1 MRQIRNKKFLNRNNK
16 CNFAP
21 IKDVNNK
28 IKYNNLKGKQMK
40 KDLLRFGL
48 LSLLLVF
55 AFIAKA
61 QNVTAVWDFQ
71 NNLPEGINTAANFQG
86 KEGDLASTVEG
97 ITMHINATQ
106 GKLKGR
112 TSDAQFNTGAI
123 LQIPVKSA
131 NDVVTVTT
139 YPNYHNL
146 TVGGKAATADVT
158 EYNATSA
165 EVAKG
170 YVEVNATAQSYLYQI
185 KVVHVSAIQ
194 EKALYTTDFTEW
206 KKVDG
211 KTANNTVVDLKT
223 LYSKEVF
230 TMTLNGVEI
239 NPTGTNAKFA
249 DRTGYMKTLK
259 YTGEY
264 SAAEP
269 SAVTSALAS
278 ITKITLHQAATGGKR
293 GIKVSVKGDCDA
305 DWVAIHNVSIVTQ
318 GGEDLTLDV
327 NRTNCQIKFE
337 GFTLSQ
343 NAFVT
348 DLAIYGNVDMS
359 KTPMLGT
366 FSLNGTNYSAVD
378 IFKEDASGK
387 QLATLLV
394 SKKATLI
401 SETNPLTD
409 LVAANGT
416 IKSTTYTT
424 TGEGTDQKT
433 VVTIVVEANSDEVTY
448 ELTVGFKPDFTL
460 TYYNIDGT
468 TAIGTQKVEQDAN
481 IEKFQKDAEEQV
493 TVVEGKKFRGWATD
507 LKKDSKKFTTSS
519 VITADTKLYA
529 VVTDIE
535 TANKAARYD
544 YDLQK
549 EGFCAD
555 DHEAFCVE
563 GNGKWHDVTHGWTF
577 SAGDKIKILMGGKG
591 YIKMNLCKFS
601 TTGNIT
607 LTDPKGTEIASV
619 DAKASTDGLIT
630 ILQNTSTE
638 SGEYTL
644 TFAANAYLHSLSIV
658 NMTEPAY
665 TQEGNWYTVKAGNAQ
680 SFITTL
686 ETVNA
691 ANAAADAP
699 RSYIFLPNGTYDLGD
714 KCLTQISGNNISI
727 IGESMDNTIIVN
739 KPAIENEGIGTTATL
754 LNLSNNLYLQDITLK
769 DALDYYHTESAGR
782 AVCLQD
788 RGTKTICKNVKML
801 SYQDTYYSNEP
812 NGKGQFYFEDSEI
825 HGTVDYIC
833 GGGDVYFNRV
843 LFVNES
849 RKEGVK
855 NGTDVIAAPNSK
867 SEWGY
872 IFKDCTIENKAA
884 NFSLGRSWN
893 NIARLTWL
901 NTTINQKDEILNDGT
916 KYAYFDIAAMDAAIA
931 DKFRLDVLKD
941 AEGNT
946 FSPEEKKVLFK
957 DKNGKTKAAEEN
969 IILTAE
975 EAATYTLDA
984 VFGEWKPAVLSTQAA
999 ATAATLDS
1007 DKLSWTGDAQMY
1019 LVSKDGKFFAL
1030 TTEKSVNLNG
1040 EKGTFAVRAA
1050 NQMGGFGATANSVST
1065 GIRNIT
1071 SATEAAVIKTA
1082 IYAADG
1088 TQLTNLQK
1096 GINIIVKTL
1105 ADGSKKTSKV
1115 IVK

>member
-1 MRQIRNKKFLNRNNK
+1 
-16 CNFAP
+16 
-21 IKDVNNK
+21 
-28 IKYNNLKGKQMK
+28 MK

-71 NNLPEGINTAANFQG
+71 KNLPEGINTAANFQG

-97 ITMHINATQ
+97 ITMHVNATQ

-139 YPNYHNL
+139 FPNSHNL

-158 EYNATSA
+158 EYKATSA
-165 EVAKG
+165 EVTKG
-170 YVEVNATAQSYLYQI
+170 YVEVVATGGCYLYQV

-194 EKALYTTDFTEW
+194 EKALYTTDFTNWE
-206 KKVDG
+206 KIDNTKATDVKV
-211 KTANNTVVDLKT
+211 NLKT
-223 LYSKEVF
+223 LYSKEAF
-230 TMTLNGVEI
+230 TFTFNGVGVD
-239 NPTGTNAKFA
+239 PTGNQAKFS
-249 DRTGYMKTLK
+249 DRTGYMITAK
-259 YTGEY
+259 YTDQY
-264 SAAEP
+264 TTAEP
-269 SAVTSALAS
+269 SAVTSPLAS
-278 ITKITLHQAATGGKR
+278 ITKITLHQAATGGTR
-293 GIKVSVKGDCDA
+293 GIKVSVKGDGDA
-305 DWVAIHNVSIVTQ
+305 DWVTIHNVSIVTAS
-318 GGEDLTLDV
+318 GEDLTLDV

-337 GFTLSQ
+337 NFKLNQ
-343 NAFVT
+343 NAYVT

-366 FSLNGTNYSAVD
+366 FSLNGTKYSAVD
-378 IFKEDASGK
+378 IFNEDASGK

-394 SKKATLI
+394 SKKANLI

-409 LVAANGT
+409 IVAANGT

-424 TGEGTDQKT
+424 TGEGAEQKT
-433 VVTIVVEANSDEVTY
+433 VVTIVVESKGDEVTY

-481 IEKFQKDAEEQV
+481 IEKFKEGMEDKV
-493 TVVEGKKFRGWATD
+493 TVAEGKKFRGWATD

-519 VITADTKLYA
+519 VITEDTKLYA

-535 TANKAARYD
+535 TASETARYD

-549 EGFCAD
+549 EGFD
-555 DHEAFCVE
+555 INDHEAISVE
-563 GNGKWHDVTHGWTF
+563 GKGKWHDTTHGWTF
-577 SAGDKIKILMGGKG
+577 TAGDKIKILMGGKG

-601 TTGNIT
+601 NAGDIT
-607 LTDPKGTEIASV
+607 LTAPDGTTIASV
-619 DAKASTDGLIT
+619 DAMTSTDGIST
-630 ILQNTSTE
+630 ILQNTSTA

-665 TQEGNWYTVKAGNAQ
+665 TQEGNWYTVKTGNAQ

-769 DALDYYHTESAGR
+769 DALDYYHTGSAGR

-849 RKEGVK
+849 RKENEK

-957 DKNGKTKAAEEN
+957 DKNGKTKEAEEN

-1071 SATEAAVIKTA
+1071 SAAEAAVIKTA

-1088 TQLTNLQK
+1088 TQLSNLQK

>member
-1 MRQIRNKKFLNRNNK
+1 MKRN
-16 CNFAP
+16 
-21 IKDVNNK
+21 
-28 IKYNNLKGKQMK
+28 
-40 KDLLRFGL
+40 LLRLGL

-97 ITMHINATQ
+97 ITMHVNATQ

-112 TSDAQFNTGAI
+112 TSDAQFNAGTI

-131 NDVVTVTT
+131 NDVVTVTS

-146 TVGGKAATADVT
+146 TVGGKAATEDVT

-170 YVEVNATAQSYLYQI
+170 YVEVVATGQSYLYQI

-206 KKVDG
+206 KKIDG
-211 KTANNTVVDLKT
+211 KTANNTLVDLKT
-223 LYSKEVF
+223 LYSKEAF
-230 TMTLNGVEI
+230 SMTLNGVEI

-264 SAAEP
+264 STAEP
-269 SAVTSALAS
+269 SAVTSPLAS
-278 ITKITLHQAATGGKR
+278 ITKIMLHQAATGGTR
-293 GIKVSVKGDCDA
+293 GIKVSVKGDGDA
-305 DWVAIHNVSIVTQ
+305 DWVTIHNVSIVTTS
-318 GGEDLTLDV
+318 GEDLTLDV

-337 GFTLSQ
+337 GFKLSQ

-366 FSLNGTNYSAVD
+366 FSLNGTKYSAVD

-394 SKKATLI
+394 SKKTNLI

-409 LVAANGT
+409 IVAANGN

-424 TGEGTDQKT
+424 TGEGADQKT
-433 VVTIVVEANSDEVTY
+433 MVTIVVESNGDEVTY
-448 ELTVGFKPDFTL
+448 ELTVAFKPDFTL

-481 IEKFQKDAEEQV
+481 IANFKESMEDKV
-493 TVVEGKKFRGWATD
+493 TVAEGKKFRGWATD

-519 VITADTKLYA
+519 IITADTNLYA

-535 TANKAARYD
+535 TASETARYD

-549 EGFCAD
+549 EGFD
-555 DHEAFCVE
+555 INDHEAISVE
-563 GNGKWHDVTHGWTF
+563 GKGKWHDATHGWSFEAT
-577 SAGDKIKILMGGKG
+577 DKLKVKMGGKG
-591 YIKMNLCKFS
+591 YIKINLCQYSKS
-601 TTGNIT
+601 GKIILLN
-607 LTDPKGTEIASV
+607 PKGNEVSSI
-619 DAKASTDGLIT
+619 DAKPTKDGNLG
-630 ILQNTSTE
+630 ILQNESTE

-644 TFAANAYLHSLSIV
+644 TFDADTYIHSLSIV
-658 NMTEPAY
+658 NMTTPAY
-665 TQEGNWYTVKAGNAQ
+665 TQNGNWMEVKAGDAQ
-680 SFITTL
+680 GFITAL
-686 ETVNA
+686 EIANGNNVETNA
-691 ANAAADAP
+691 A
-699 RSYIFLPNGTYDLGD
+699 RTYIFLPNGTYDLGD
-714 KCLTQISGNNISI
+714 KCLTLISGNNISI

-739 KPAIENEGIGTTATL
+739 KPEVEGIGVTATL
-754 LNLSNNLYLQDITLK
+754 FNTSTGLYMQDLTLK
-769 DALDYYHTESAGR
+769 NAYPFDKSTGR

-788 RGTKTICKNVKML
+788 KGTQTICKNVKML
-801 SYQDTYYSNEP
+801 SYQDTYYSN
-812 NGKGQFYFEDSEI
+812 NNKGQYYFEGSDI
-825 HGTVDYIC
+825 HGIVDFIC
-833 GGGDVYFNRV
+833 GGGDVFFNKCT
-843 LFVNES
+843 LTLEPGKGS
-849 RKEGVK
+849 YITAPYTD
-855 NGTDVIAAPNSK
+855 GTDY
-867 SEWGY
+867 GY
-872 IFKDCTIENKAA
+872 VFDGCKIVGSATDSFT
-884 NFSLGRSWN
+884 FGRSWGGTAKCAFLN
-893 NIARLTWL
+893 TILDKNAAANIASTRWTTDGMNVVAKNFFEY
-901 NTTINQKDEILNDGT
+901 NTVDENGKVISPAEN
-916 KYAYFDIAAMDAAIA
+916 IV
-931 DKFRLDVLKD
+931 KF
-941 AEGNT
+941 T
-946 FSPEEKKVLFK
+946 K
-957 DKNGKTKAAEEN
+957 DKEVSEYNTIITAEKAAEFN
-969 IILTAE
+969 LNK
-975 EAATYTLDA
+975 
-984 VFGEWKPAVLSTQAA
+984 VFTNWKPADLAFQTT
-999 ATAATLDS
+999 ATAATLGN

-1019 LVSKDGKFFAL
+1019 LVTKDGKFFAL

-1040 EKGTFAVRAA
+1040 EKGTFTVRAA
-1050 NQMGGFGATANSVST
+1050 NQMGGFGATTNSVST

-1071 SATEAAVIKTA
+1071 SATAAVIKTA

-1088 TQLTNLQK
+1088 TQLSNLQK

>member
-1 MRQIRNKKFLNRNNK
+1 
-16 CNFAP
+16 
-21 IKDVNNK
+21 
-28 IKYNNLKGKQMK
+28 MK
-40 KDLLRFGL
+40 KDLLRLGL

-71 NNLPEGINTAANFQG
+71 KNLPEGINTAANFQSN
-86 KEGDLASTVEG
+86 EGDLASTVEG
-97 ITMHINATQ
+97 ITMHVNATQQ

-112 TSDAQFNTGAI
+112 TSDAQYNVGTI

-131 NDVVTVTT
+131 KDVITVTT

-170 YVEVNATAQSYLYQI
+170 YVEVVATGQSYLYQI

-211 KTANNTVVDLKT
+211 KTANNTLVDLKT
-223 LYSKEVF
+223 LYSKEAF
-230 TMTLNGVEI
+230 TMTLNGIEI

-264 SAAEP
+264 STAEP
-269 SAVTSALAS
+269 SAVTSPLAS
-278 ITKITLHQAATGGKR
+278 ITKITLHQAATGGTR
-293 GIKVSVKGDCDA
+293 GIKVSVKGDGDA
-305 DWVAIHNVSIVTQ
+305 DWVAIHNVSIVTTS
-318 GGEDLTLDV
+318 GEDLTLDV

-337 GFTLSQ
+337 NFKLNQ
-343 NAFVT
+343 NAYVT

-378 IFKEDASGK
+378 IFNEDASGK

-394 SKKATLI
+394 SKKANLI

-409 LVAANGT
+409 IVAANGT

-424 TGEGTDQKT
+424 TGEGADQKT
-433 VVTIVVEANSDEVTY
+433 VVTIVVESNGDEVTY
-448 ELTVGFKPDFTL
+448 ELTVAFKPDFTL

-481 IEKFQKDAEEQV
+481 IEKFQEGMEEKV
-493 TVVEGKKFRGWATD
+493 TVAEGKKFRGWATG

-519 VITADTKLYA
+519 VITADTNLYA

-535 TANKAARYD
+535 TASETARYD

-549 EGFCAD
+549 EGFD
-555 DHEAFCVE
+555 INDHEAISVE
-563 GNGKWHDVTHGWTF
+563 GKGKWHDTTHGWTF
-577 SAGDKIKILMGGKG
+577 TAGDKIKILMGGKG
-591 YIKMNLCKFS
+591 YIKMNLCQYSK
-601 TTGNIT
+601 TGKII
-607 LTDPKGTEIASV
+607 LLDPKGNEVSSI
-619 DAKASTDGLIT
+619 DAKPTKDGNLG
-630 ILQNTSTE
+630 ILQNESTE

-644 TFAANAYLHSLSIV
+644 TFDADTYIHSLSIV
-658 NMTEPAY
+658 NMITPAY
-665 TQEGNWYTVKAGNAQ
+665 TQNGNWMEVKAGDAQ
-680 SFITTL
+680 GFITAL
-686 ETVNA
+686 EIANGNNVETNA
-691 ANAAADAP
+691 A
-699 RSYIFLPNGTYDLGD
+699 RTYIFLPNGTYDLGD
-714 KCLTQISGNNISI
+714 KCLTPISGNNISI

-739 KPAIENEGIGTTATL
+739 KPEVEGIGVTATL
-754 LNLSNNLYLQDITLK
+754 FNTSTGLYMQDLTLK
-769 DALDYYHTESAGR
+769 NAYPFNNSTGR

-788 RGTKTICKNVKML
+788 KGTQTICKNVKML
-801 SYQDTYYSNEP
+801 SYQDTYYSN
-812 NGKGQFYFEDSEI
+812 NNKGQYYFEGSDI
-825 HGTVDYIC
+825 HGIVDFIC
-833 GGGDVYFNRV
+833 GGGDVFFNKCT
-843 LFVNES
+843 LTLEPGKGS
-849 RKEGVK
+849 YITAPYTD
-855 NGTDVIAAPNSK
+855 GTDY
-867 SEWGY
+867 GY
-872 IFKDCTIENKAA
+872 VFDGCKIVGSATDSFT
-884 NFSLGRSWN
+884 FGRSWGGTAKCAFLN
-893 NIARLTWL
+893 TILDKNAAANIASTRWTTGGMNVVAKNFFEY
-901 NTTINQKDEILNDGT
+901 NTVDENGKVISPAEN
-916 KYAYFDIAAMDAAIA
+916 IV
-931 DKFRLDVLKD
+931 KF
-941 AEGNT
+941 T
-946 FSPEEKKVLFK
+946 K
-957 DKNGKTKAAEEN
+957 DKEVSEYNTIITAEKAAEF
-969 IILTAE
+969 
-975 EAATYTLDA
+975 TLDA
-984 VFGEWKPAVLSTQAA
+984 VFGDWKPANLSAQAA
-999 ATAATLDS
+999 ATAATLDN

-1019 LVSKDGKFFAL
+1019 LVAKDGKFFAL

-1040 EKGTFAVRAA
+1040 EKGTFTVRAA
-1050 NQMGGFGATANSVST
+1050 NQMGGFGATTNSVST
-1065 GIRNIT
+1065 GIRNIA
-1071 SATEAAVIKTA
+1071 ATTDAAVIKTA

-1088 TQLTNLQK
+1088 TQLSNLQK

>member
-1 MRQIRNKKFLNRNNK
+1 MKRN
-16 CNFAP
+16 
-21 IKDVNNK
+21 
-28 IKYNNLKGKQMK
+28 
-40 KDLLRFGL
+40 LLRLGL

-71 NNLPEGINTAANFQG
+71 NNLPEGINTAANIQG
-86 KEGDLASTVEG
+86 NEGDLASTVEG
-97 ITMHINATQ
+97 ITMHVNATQ

-112 TSDAQFNTGAI
+112 TSDVQFNAGTI

-131 NDVVTVTT
+131 NDVVTVTS

-146 TVGGKAATADVT
+146 TVGGKAATEDVT

-170 YVEVNATAQSYLYQI
+170 YVEVVATGQSYLYQI

-211 KTANNTVVDLKT
+211 KTANNTLVDLKT
-223 LYSKEVF
+223 LYSKEAF
-230 TMTLNGVEI
+230 SMTLNGVEI

-264 SAAEP
+264 STAEP
-269 SAVTSALAS
+269 SAVTSPLAS
-278 ITKITLHQAATGGKR
+278 ITKIMLHQAATGGTR
-293 GIKVSVKGDCDA
+293 GIKVSVKGDGDA
-305 DWVAIHNVSIVTQ
+305 DWVAIHNVSIVTT

-337 GFTLSQ
+337 GFTLNQ

-359 KTPMLGT
+359 KTPMLDS
-366 FSLNGTNYSAVD
+366 FSLNGTKYSAVD

-394 SKKATLI
+394 SKKTNLI

-409 LVAANGT
+409 IVAANGN

-424 TGEGTDQKT
+424 TGEGADQKT
-433 VVTIVVEANSDEVTY
+433 VVTIVVESNRDEVTY
-448 ELTVGFKPDFTL
+448 ELTVAFKPDFTL

-481 IEKFQKDAEEQV
+481 IANFKESMEDKV
-493 TVVEGKKFRGWATD
+493 TVAEGKKFRGWAGE

-529 VVTDIE
+529 LVTDIE
-535 TANKAARYD
+535 TASETARYD

-549 EGFCAD
+549 EGFD
-555 DHEAFCVE
+555 INDHEAISVE
-563 GNGKWHDVTHGWTF
+563 GNGKWHDATHGWSFEAT
-577 SAGDKIKILMGGKG
+577 DKLKVKMGGKG
-591 YIKMNLCKFS
+591 YIKMNLCQYSKS
-601 TTGNIT
+601 GKIT
-607 LTDPKGTEIASV
+607 LLDPKGNEVSSIN
-619 DAKASTDGLIT
+619 AKPTKDGNLG
-630 ILQNTSTE
+630 ILQNESTE

-644 TFAANAYLHSLSIV
+644 TFDADTYIHSLSIV
-658 NMTEPAY
+658 NMTTPAY
-665 TQEGNWYTVKAGNAQ
+665 TQNGNWMEVKAGDAQ
-680 SFITTL
+680 GFITAL
-686 ETVNA
+686 EIANGNNVETNA
-691 ANAAADAP
+691 A
-699 RSYIFLPNGTYDLGD
+699 RTYIFLPNGTYDLGD
-714 KCLTQISGNNISI
+714 KCLTPISGNNISI

-739 KPAIENEGIGTTATL
+739 KPEVEGIGVTATL
-754 LNLSNNLYLQDITLK
+754 FNTSTGLYMQDLTLK
-769 DALDYYHTESAGR
+769 NAYPFNNSTGR

-788 RGTKTICKNVKML
+788 RGTQTICKNVKML
-801 SYQDTYYSNEP
+801 SYQDTYYSNNN
-812 NGKGQFYFEDSEI
+812 NGQYYFEGSDI
-825 HGTVDYIC
+825 HGIVDFIC
-833 GGGDVYFNRV
+833 GGGDVFFNKCT
-843 LFVNES
+843 LTLEPGKGS
-849 RKEGVK
+849 YITAPYTD
-855 NGTDVIAAPNSK
+855 GTDY
-867 SEWGY
+867 GY
-872 IFKDCTIENKAA
+872 VFDGCKIVGSATDSFT
-884 NFSLGRSWN
+884 FGRSWGGTAKCAFLN
-893 NIARLTWL
+893 TILDKNAAANIASTRWTTGGMNVVAKNFFEY
-901 NTTINQKDEILNDGT
+901 NTVDENGKVISPAEN
-916 KYAYFDIAAMDAAIA
+916 IV
-931 DKFRLDVLKD
+931 KF
-941 AEGNT
+941 T
-946 FSPEEKKVLFK
+946 K
-957 DKNGKTKAAEEN
+957 DKEVSEYNTIITAEKAAEF
-969 IILTAE
+969 
-975 EAATYTLDA
+975 TLDA
-984 VFGEWKPAVLSTQAA
+984 VFGDWKPANLSAQAA
-999 ATAATLDS
+999 ATAATLDN

-1019 LVSKDGKFFAL
+1019 LVAKDGKFFAL

-1040 EKGTFAVRAA
+1040 EKGTFTIRAA
-1050 NQMGGFGATANSVST
+1050 NQMGGFGATTNSVST

-1071 SATEAAVIKTA
+1071 SATDAAVIKTA
-1082 IYAADG
+1082 IFAADG
-1088 TQLTNLQK
+1088 TQLSNLQK